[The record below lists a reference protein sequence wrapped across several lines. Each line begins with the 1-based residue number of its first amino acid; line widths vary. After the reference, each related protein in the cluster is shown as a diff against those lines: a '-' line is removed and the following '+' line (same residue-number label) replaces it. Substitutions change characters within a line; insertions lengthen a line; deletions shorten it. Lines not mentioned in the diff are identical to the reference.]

1 MKKETRRG
9 SLPRRLE
16 RVQTQAERAINRGY
30 SATLDL
36 LPPAP
41 RKAVKELAHQ
51 LETTAEALSKRGQR
65 AFRLVERRGRALVS
79 RVEQA
84 VRAVERRRERA
95 VARVEAQRARFASTV
110 EHGAARIVR
119 PLVHRLE
126 IATLPDVERLSR
138 RVAQLERKRG
148 GVKRAA

>member
-1 MKKETRRG
+1 MKKTTRRG
-9 SLPRRLE
+9 SLPKRLE
-16 RVQTQAERAINRGY
+16 RAQAQAERAINRGY

-36 LPPAP
+36 LPAAP

-51 LETTAEALSKRGQR
+51 LESTAEALTKRGQR
-65 AFRLVERRGRALVS
+65 VFKSVERRGRELVS
-79 RVEQA
+79 RVERA

-95 VARVEAQRARFASTV
+95 VARVETQRAKLASTV

-119 PLVHRLE
+119 PLVRRLE

-138 RVAQLERKRG
+138 RVAQLERRRG